1 MIDLKVIAK
10 SKTSLKATVAQGAGL
25 TIELNT
31 EEQKF
36 DLTVASEGGTYPFI
50 KLTDVL
56 NIENSLGIIEAIQD
70 FTGSY
75 VTDDEDTYKV
85 GTLCYDADQNLLFFI
100 DDRFIDINSFNTILS
115 SEDIKDTRWI
125 TPRKLAKIL
134 TIKEVQS

>member
-10 SKTSLKATVAQGAGL
+10 SKTDLKATVAQGAGL

-36 DLTVASEGGTYPFI
+36 DLTVASDGGTYPFI
-50 KLTDVL
+50 KLSNVL

-75 VTDDEDTYKV
+75 ATDDEDTCKV

-100 DDRFIDINSFNTILS
+100 EDRFIDINSFNTILS

-134 TIKEVQS
+134 TIKEV

>member
-36 DLTVASEGGTYPFI
+36 DLTIASEGGTYPFI
-50 KLTDVL
+50 KLSNVL

-70 FTGSY
+70 FTGSMY
-75 VTDDEDTYKV
+75 ATDDEDACKV

-100 DDRFIDINSFNTILS
+100 EDRFIDINTFNIILS
-115 SEDIKDTRWI
+115 SEVIKDTRWI
-125 TPRKLAKIL
+125 VPWKLAKIL
-134 TIKEVQS
+134 TIKEV

>member
-10 SKTSLKATVAQGAGL
+10 SKTSLKSTVTHGAGL

-36 DLTVASEGGTYPFI
+36 DLTIASEGGTFPFI
-50 KLTDVL
+50 KFTDVL

-70 FTGSY
+70 FTGSMY
-75 VTDDEDTYKV
+75 TTDDEDTCKV

-134 TIKEVQS
+134 TIKEV